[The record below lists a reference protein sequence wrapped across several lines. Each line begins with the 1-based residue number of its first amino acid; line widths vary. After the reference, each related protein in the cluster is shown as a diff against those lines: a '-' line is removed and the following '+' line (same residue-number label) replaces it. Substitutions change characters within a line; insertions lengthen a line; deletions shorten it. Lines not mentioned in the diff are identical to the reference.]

1 MKEKIILKSANPE
14 EYGDLELEC
23 RVIENDQIGEY
34 LSTIP
39 EERKSLSYKAGHV
52 HARRGI
58 PGEVITTTLYVTID
72 GKKYILT
79 EETATVKERDGEA
92 DWVITNTSSTSNE
105 QYVVKHAKF
114 TKTYELAGDAAVT
127 QYGVEFVPAYDP
139 RLLTKLDENV
149 IIITSWGAKA
159 VGLKGGNI
167 VTYNALEND
176 YNVLDEEAE
185 LYTYKK
191 VPTGTQKTMQ

>member
-1 MKEKIILKSANPE
+1 MKEKIILKSANPA
-14 EYGDLELEC
+14 EYGDLEIEC
-23 RVIENDQIGEY
+23 VVIPNDQIGEY

-39 EERKSLSYKAGHV
+39 EERKSVAYKSGHI

-58 PGEVITTTLYVTID
+58 PGEVITTTLYVTVN

-79 EETATVKERDGEA
+79 EETTTVKERDGEV
-92 DWVITNTSSTSNE
+92 DWVVTNTSSTSNE

-114 TKTYELAGDAAVT
+114 KSTYELASEATVT
-127 QYGVEFVPAYDP
+127 EYGVEFVPVYDP
-139 RLLTKLDENV
+139 RTLTKLSENV
-149 IIITSWGAKA
+149 IIITAWGSKA

-167 VTYNALEND
+167 VTYNAEQND

-185 LYTYKK
+185 IYTYSK
-191 VPTGTQKTMQ
+191 VQPGTQKTIK